1 MIIRVLQA
9 TIVPRRSADFH
20 RFVIEEGLPG
30 LRGHDGLIDV
40 YMGLRSEGTEETG
53 VIVSVWRDWDAL
65 ADAVGPDPSRPYLL
79 TPETGIVSSVQIMH
93 FEALDTGFDEGG
105 VVEAGGRVSA

>member
-9 TIVPRRSADFH
+9 IIVPRRSADFH

-30 LRGHDGLIDV
+30 LRAHDGLIDV
-40 YMGLRSEGTEETG
+40 YMGLRSEGREEIG

-65 ADAVGPDPSRPYLL
+65 AEAVGPDPSRPYLL

-93 FEALDTGFDEGG
+93 FEALDTGFDAGG